1 MSEPKKPHKAT
12 TQPTI
17 AQQLAAFDDIVS
29 WFDSDD
35 FELEEA
41 LQKFQRAQQL
51 AEDIEK
57 KLSRVKNEIEVIK
70 QNFAS

>member
-1 MSEPKKPHKAT
+1 MSDPKKPSKAT
-12 TQPTI
+12 PQQTI
-17 AQQLAAFDDIVS
+17 AQQLESFEAIVS

-51 AEDIEK
+51 AEAIEK
-57 KLSRVKNEIEVIK
+57 KLSHVKNKIEIIK
-70 QNFAS
+70 QNVAS